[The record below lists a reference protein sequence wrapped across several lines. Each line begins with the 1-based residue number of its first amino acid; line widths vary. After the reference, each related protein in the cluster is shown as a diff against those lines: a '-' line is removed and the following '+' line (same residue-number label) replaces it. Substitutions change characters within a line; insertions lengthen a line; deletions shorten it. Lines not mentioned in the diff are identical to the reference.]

1 MKSCARS
8 PRTTVASLYRASDGT
23 WNLAPVSG
31 PAIPAG
37 GFDSPKIATSYA
49 KRRGWKVTRNPGLDD

>member
-1 MKSCARS
+1 MITPKSTSAGNPIGSVPDSQVPDSR
-8 PRTTVASLYRASDGT
+8 
-23 WNLAPVSG
+23 PVIA
-31 PAIPAG
+31 AIPAG

>member
-1 MKSCARS
+1 MPQLAG
-8 PRTTVASLYRASDGT
+8 TAQLLHGT